1 MVTYIPMR
9 RGFMYLFAVI
19 DLYSRYVVGWGL
31 SNTMT
36 AEWCV
41 GVLEEAISR
50 HGKPEIIN
58 SDQGSIST
66 TLNNHQFT
74 SDCYLELLHSN
85 EIRIS
90 MDGKGRALDNV
101 FIERLRLLSV
111 VEIWRSVKQEY
122 VYLNPC
128 ETGRELWNGL
138 NDYFRFYNRVRPHQS
153 LDNLPPAN
161 RYRLYEKAA

>member
-31 SNTMT
+31 SNTIFRLCSITMT

-41 GVLEEAISR
+41 DVLEEAISR

-58 SDQGSIST
+58 SDQHS
-66 TLNNHQFT
+66 QFT

-90 MDGKGRALDNV
+90 MDSKGRALDNV
-101 FIERLRLLSV
+101 LLSV
-111 VEIWRSVKQEY
+111 FGAV
-122 VYLNPC
+122 
-128 ETGRELWNGL
+128 
-138 NDYFRFYNRVRPHQS
+138 
-153 LDNLPPAN
+153 
-161 RYRLYEKAA
+161 